1 MANDTL
7 EDSSCLGHVG
17 PLEPRGLPLFCMSAV
32 SDDSPPKEKVFN
44 CFLATPSFHLAAL
57 NILLLS
63 AITGPKF
70 PFYKDVSP
78 LLIKWNSAFI
88 LESVYVC
95 ARVSLTVNESTV
107 FLSGSVAPVW

>member
-1 MANDTL
+1 MVNDTL
-7 EDSSCLGHVG
+7 EDSSCLRHVG

-32 SDDSPPKEKVFN
+32 SDDPPPKEKAFK
-44 CFLATPSFHLAAL
+44 CFLATPFHLAAL

-63 AITGPKF
+63 AITGPKS

-107 FLSGSVAPVW
+107 LLSG